1 MELIKKN
8 KERKVKHEIIM
19 TEGPI
24 LSKMLMFAFPLMA
37 SSMLQILF
45 NAADIVVVGRFAG
58 DNSLA
63 AVGST
68 TSLVNLMVTLFLGLS
83 VGANVVT
90 ARYFGAQ
97 KSRELGET
105 VHTAITVSLVSGAFL
120 TVLGLIFAE
129 PALRLMQSPETVIHL
144 AALYLRIYFIGMPA
158 MMIYNF
164 GSAML
169 RAKGDT
175 QRPLYYLALAGV
187 INVTLNLIFVIVLHM
202 DVAGVAAATVISQC
216 VSAFL
221 VVRCLCMEEGVMKL
235 DLKKLKIHKQ
245 RLFAILQVGLPAGF
259 QGILFSISNVL
270 IQSAVNTYGDVA
282 MAGNAAS
289 QNLEGFVYFGMQA
302 FYQAAISFTSQ
313 NMGAGKFERIRPI
326 MKWSMIC
333 TAAIGLVM
341 GLIFYAL
348 GPVLLGI
355 YSTSPD
361 VIASGMIRM
370 AFICAPYAICGLM
383 DTMVGVLRG
392 LGYSI
397 VPMVV
402 SLVGACLSRIV
413 WISVLFAVNDN
424 PVIHLV
430 YASYPATWSLTLVAH
445 CICYWWIMEH
455 KIKPMHV
462 KKLEREAELTQI

>member
-1 MELIKKN
+1 
-8 KERKVKHEIIM
+8 
-19 TEGPI
+19 
-24 LSKMLMFAFPLMA
+24 
-37 SSMLQILF
+37 
-45 NAADIVVVGRFAG
+45 
-58 DNSLA
+58 
-63 AVGST
+63 
-68 TSLVNLMVTLFLGLS
+68 
-83 VGANVVT
+83 
-90 ARYFGAQ
+90 
-97 KSRELGET
+97 
-105 VHTAITVSLVSGAFL
+105 
-120 TVLGLIFAE
+120 
-129 PALRLMQSPETVIHL
+129 
-144 AALYLRIYFIGMPA
+144 
-158 MMIYNF
+158 
-164 GSAML
+164 
-169 RAKGDT
+169 
-175 QRPLYYLALAGV
+175 
-187 INVTLNLIFVIVLHM
+187 
-202 DVAGVAAATVISQC
+202 
-216 VSAFL
+216 
-221 VVRCLCMEEGVMKL
+221 
-235 DLKKLKIHKQ
+235 
-245 RLFAILQVGLPAGF
+245 
-259 QGILFSISNVL
+259 
-270 IQSAVNTYGDVA
+270 
-282 MAGNAAS
+282 
-289 QNLEGFVYFGMQA
+289 
-302 FYQAAISFTSQ
+302 
-313 NMGAGKFERIRPI
+313 
-326 MKWSMIC
+326 
-333 TAAIGLVM
+333 M